1 MDNNKN
7 YLGCIKRK
15 GSILIVKKNSF
26 FVLVL
31 IATVFTVFAEQ
42 YQITDIQYELDG
54 RTKEYA
60 LDKALDIRKDHVLE
74 SEEELQLYVD
84 FISQKL
90 SDQRVLENTQVRY
103 ELGAATGEGIIP
115 VTLFIIADE
124 TWNILPLPYPK
135 YDSNSGFTLKLKVKD
150 YNFFGTMEPL
160 NFDLEF
166 YQEDE
171 GTTNVLGLG
180 IDFSIPFALGVLDA
194 QWNNN
199 ASIDYTF
206 GDSSPN
212 FSFSTGLDLAYA
224 FKYVTLKMEAKQS
237 VGISNDYKEAGD
249 WIYGTEFLK
258 FSTPV
263 TLLHT
268 TGAFGN
274 ITFTPYTSITYHW
287 DLNGIKH
294 PDLVGPDIGLG
305 YGFSVGK
312 VNWIGNFRKGFTS
325 SITNSYGYN
334 FHTTDWTT
342 GLAFQ
347 FEGFYFIDFIGI
359 STRSK
364 IFTHYDIVKKRN
376 STTTNVAE
384 WMRGI
389 YNGTS
394 YNSGQA
400 NMPTGFVM
408 NLDFPI
414 RVLETD
420 WRGWGKA
427 IFKRDMPSWFG
438 FFDFEM
444 QFVPFIDI
452 ALYGAD
458 DYCLVHFDD
467 GFYSAGLEVILY
479 PNKMRSI
486 QVRASAGLDFA
497 ARLMDHDWRDKKGL
511 EIEIGIGLHY

>member
-1 MDNNKN
+1 M
-7 YLGCIKRK
+7 
-15 GSILIVKKNSF
+15 KKNCL
-26 FVLVL
+26 VLVL
-31 IATVFTVFAEQ
+31 LATVFMVFAEQ

-60 LDKALDIRKDHVLE
+60 LSKALNIRKDRIFE
-74 SEEELQLYVD
+74 SQEEIQLYID

-90 SDQRVLENTQVRY
+90 SDQRLLENTQVQY
-103 ELGAATGEGIIP
+103 ELGTATAEGIIP

-166 YQEDE
+166 YQKDE

-180 IDFSIPFALGVLDA
+180 IDFAIPFALGILDA
-194 QWNNN
+194 QWNNK

-224 FKYVTLKMEAKQS
+224 FKYITLKLETKQS
-237 VGISNDYKEAGD
+237 VDIKNDYKEAGD
-249 WIYGTEFLK
+249 WIYGTEFAK
-258 FSTPV
+258 FSTPI
-263 TLLHT
+263 TLFRT
-268 TGAFGN
+268 TGAFGD
-274 ITFTPYTSITYHW
+274 IKFVPYSSITYRW
-287 DLNGIKH
+287 DLDGIKH
-294 PDLVGPDIGLG
+294 PDLVGPALGLG
-305 YGFSVGK
+305 YGFSAGK

-325 SITNSYGYN
+325 SLTNSYGYN
-334 FHTTDWTT
+334 LHTANWTT
-342 GLAFQ
+342 ELALQ
-347 FEGFYFIDFIGI
+347 FEGFYFINFFGI

-364 IFTHYDIVKKRN
+364 IFTHYDLVQKSN
-376 STTTNVAE
+376 TNTTNVAE
-384 WMRGI
+384 WMRGV
-389 YNGTS
+389 YNGKS
-394 YNSGQA
+394 YNSGRA
-400 NMPTGFVM
+400 NLPSGFVM

-420 WRGWGKA
+420 WRGWGQA
-427 IFKRDMPSWFG
+427 LFKRDMPSWFG

-444 QFVPFIDI
+444 QVVPFVDI

-467 GFYSAGLEVILY
+467 GFYSAGLEVIVY

-486 QVRASAGLDFA
+486 QVRASAGLDLG
-497 ARLMDHDWRDKKGL
+497 ARLLKQDWRSKKGP